1 MEKKLIK
8 KLLKA
13 TGVKEGELIL
23 LHFWGEDKDKQILH
37 DFATQVAAL
46 GATPFEVTQS
56 RTVNRELFSGA
67 KDCCFNERYFQ
78 IFKEFDAVI
87 DLFAYQPVVI
97 GSGLSEQAMQNYRRY
112 MSGLFG
118 TLMKAKRF
126 TQLRIPT
133 EENAKEFNMVPQVFI
148 EQMTNAYD
156 VDYDNIRLHGEEKI
170 EQLKKTKKAILYT
183 GEKEILTLEYENRD
197 WHIDAGDGDLP
208 CGEIYI
214 APLEDKTEGTMYFEI
229 LYLDDLP
236 ACEQVT
242 LTIKEGKIVD
252 SSHDMIKNY
261 LMELPENGCVVCEFG
276 IGLNPKIK
284 GLTGCTVLDE
294 KMEGT
299 VHIAI
304 GANHMFGGVNEAPMH
319 IDLVGVATIDYE

>member
-23 LHFWGEDKDKQILH
+23 LHFWGEDKDRQILH
-37 DFATQVAAL
+37 DFSTQVAAL
-46 GATPFEVTQS
+46 GATPFEVAQS
-56 RTVNRELFSGA
+56 RTVNRELFSEA

-97 GSGLSEQAMQNYRRY
+97 GGSLSEDAMQNYRRY

-133 EENAKEFNMVPQVFI
+133 EENAKEFSMEPQDFI
-148 EQMTNAYD
+148 ERMTCAYD
-156 VDYDNIRLHGEEKI
+156 VDYDNIRLRGEEKI
-170 EQLKKTKKAILYT
+170 EELKQTKKAILHT
-183 GEKEILTLEYENRD
+183 GEKETLTIQYENRE
-197 WHIDAGDGDLP
+197 WFNDAGEGDLP
-208 CGEIYI
+208 CGEIYV
-214 APLEDKTEGTMYFEI
+214 APLEDKTEGTMYFET

-236 ACEQVT
+236 VCNQVT
-242 LTIKEGKIVD
+242 LTIVGGKVVD
-252 SSHDMIKNY
+252 SSHDLVNSY
-261 LMELPENGCVVCEFG
+261 LMDLPESGRVVCEFG

-294 KMEGT
+294 KMDGT

-319 IDLVGVATIDYE
+319 IDLVGVATISYE